1 MGSPWPE
8 DRSAVEIAATV
19 TTNEPRINDRI
30 RAREVRLV
38 DPDGEQLGIKSLTD
52 ALNLAREQD
61 LDLVEV
67 APLANPP
74 VARIMDYGKFKFDAA
89 QRAKESKR
97 KAVHVGIKEMKY
109 RPKIGPGDFDTKTRQ
124 VAKFLEEGH
133 KVKITIMFRGRE
145 VFHPELGKKILDRIA
160 EQMEGMGKSESDPR
174 LDGRN
179 MVMVLAP
186 DKRAKQSAA
195 SRGPKSGGNPANG
208 STPEVPP
215 EAKAAEPEVAEV
227 AEAPAAAAPAA
238 AAPAPPAAAEA
249 ATAEP
254 APDGTEAVAT
264 VATPDTAAEP
274 APAEEKIEEKG

>member
-208 STPEVPP
+208 STPEVAP
-215 EAKAAEPEVAEV
+215 EVKAAEPAPT
-227 AEAPAAAAPAA
+227 AEAAAPEAAAPAA
-238 AAPAPPAAAEA
+238 AAPAAPAPAA
-249 ATAEP
+249 P
-254 APDGTEAVAT
+254 APDATEAVAT
-264 VATPDTAAEP
+264 AATPDTATEP
-274 APAEEKIEEKG
+274 APAEEKIKGEG

>member
-160 EQMEGMGKSESDPR
+160 DQMEGMGKSESDPR

-195 SRGPKSGGNPANG
+195 SRGPKSGGNQANG
-208 STPEVPP
+208 STPEVAP
-215 EAKAAEPEVAEV
+215 EAKAAEPAAAAET
-227 AEAPAAAAPAA
+227 AETAETAAPAAAAPAA
-238 AAPAPPAAAEA
+238 AAPA
-249 ATAEP
+249 AEP
-254 APDGTEAVAT
+254 TADGTEAAAT
-264 VATPDTAAEP
+264 VAAPDTAAEQ
-274 APAEEKIEEKG
+274 APAEEKIEGEG

>member
-1 MGSPWPE
+1 
-8 DRSAVEIAATV
+8 
-19 TTNEPRINDRI
+19 
-30 RAREVRLV
+30 V
-38 DPDGEQLGIKSLTD
+38 DPDGEQLGIKALPE
-52 ALNLAREQD
+52 ALNLARQLD

-74 VARIMDYGKFKFDAA
+74 VCRIMDYGKFKFDAA

-160 EQMEGMGKSESDPR
+160 EQMEGLGKSESEPR

-195 SRGPKSGGNPANG
+195 SRGPKS
-208 STPEVPP
+208 SSHRDR
-215 EAKAAEPEVAEV
+215 
-227 AEAPAAAAPAA
+227 EAPAASPTEAPVAPTTAPAA
-238 AAPAPPAAAEA
+238 STETTETNTETTDTTSTETAA
-249 ATAEP
+249 
-254 APDGTEAVAT
+254 
-264 VATPDTAAEP
+264 PDTAPVVTPAVAAEGVDVAGAAP
-274 APAEEKIEEKG
+274 DSPGEPTPAETTTEAEG